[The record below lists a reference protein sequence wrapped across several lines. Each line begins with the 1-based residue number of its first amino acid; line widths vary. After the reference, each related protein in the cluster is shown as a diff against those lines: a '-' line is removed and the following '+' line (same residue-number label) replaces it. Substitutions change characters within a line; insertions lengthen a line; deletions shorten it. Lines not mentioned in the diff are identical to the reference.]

1 MQKITKR
8 DWVKYFPFDAPRKDQ
23 EEFIDFALNAFMRE
37 GKRFVIGELPMG
49 IGKSAVAVTIARY
62 LAATDPPT
70 ELDDE
75 GEPIVTRG
83 AYVLTTQK
91 ILQEQYLADFQKF
104 DMESIKSSSNYQ
116 CRFYTEQSCAESLRV
131 LTKLESRIMG
141 TPFFKQCKGACAYKE
156 AKQVFLR
163 AEMGCT
169 NFSYF
174 LAETMYGGALVPR
187 QLLVMDECVRGDAR
201 ILIERDTTVS
211 MKELYE
217 NHEITLVISHNDV
230 TKEYE
235 KKKIVR
241 RIRAS
246 YDRSTVW
253 FRIKLRADERSTK
266 LLVTGN
272 HKIWTARGYIRAD
285 ELKPDDV
292 LKFDTCTKK
301 DATRQMRTA
310 PANKQA
316 WARRNEVKHTCKLC
330 NRVFESAGFKRH
342 VDSLLGVRQCEVC
355 DMSFEFT
362 KVNFHQRFCSHTC
375 YSASETT
382 SASRSKHMSESNPM
396 FDSTTIDKMRA
407 SVRKNWEAKSDDAKA
422 EQITRFMLAPRHENR
437 KEPNSLER
445 FVIDLNLPS
454 VEFTGL
460 GSRWVTFK
468 NGKRKNP
475 DFVVTGTNKVI
486 EVGDIYF
493 WHTQDEIDRV
503 VAQYNE
509 IGIECLY
516 LTNKQ
521 IAEDVESCKL
531 ALHKFVCNHD
541 VTVEVIERLSVP
553 KHFKGEHF
561 KYNIEVE
568 DNHNYFANSV
578 LVSNCHNVEGEVA
591 KFVAVKIDPTSDRE
605 VVKLPVPSFADQGAA
620 FDWVRATYIPAALK
634 IKDKLT
640 KKIEKA
646 IAKEDKPSRSTMRAM
661 KDNESLDKHI
671 CKLNRFVDSYN
682 PRDWVFNAGENTI
695 EFKPVDISRHTD
707 FHLFKHSPKILMLS
721 ATILDFDFYCDML
734 GIDKSQAAFRSFDS
748 PFDAANRPIH
758 YVPVGKMNAGE
769 IDKTLPSLVEMVRE
783 IMKQHPRD
791 KGVIHAHSYKIVNAL
806 RDGIK
811 DKRLLFQTSGDVRDK
826 ILQEHALTDAPTVL
840 VSPSMTEGV
849 DLKDDLS
856 RFQIFC
862 KVPFPYLGDE
872 YCKRKMSRTPD
883 WYPYVTARTIIQASG
898 RSIRNSSDWA
908 VTYMLDGSFDWFYR
922 QNKRF
927 FPEYFKKSVHF

>member
-156 AKQVFLR
+156 AKHVFLR

-187 QLLVMDECVRGDAR
+187 QLLVMDEA
-201 ILIERDTTVS
+201 
-211 MKELYE
+211 
-217 NHEITLVISHNDV
+217 
-230 TKEYE
+230 
-235 KKKIVR
+235 
-241 RIRAS
+241 
-246 YDRSTVW
+246 
-253 FRIKLRADERSTK
+253 
-266 LLVTGN
+266 
-272 HKIWTARGYIRAD
+272 
-285 ELKPDDV
+285 
-292 LKFDTCTKK
+292 
-301 DATRQMRTA
+301 
-310 PANKQA
+310 
-316 WARRNEVKHTCKLC
+316 
-330 NRVFESAGFKRH
+330 
-342 VDSLLGVRQCEVC
+342 
-355 DMSFEFT
+355 
-362 KVNFHQRFCSHTC
+362 
-375 YSASETT
+375 
-382 SASRSKHMSESNPM
+382 
-396 FDSTTIDKMRA
+396 
-407 SVRKNWEAKSDDAKA
+407 
-422 EQITRFMLAPRHENR
+422 
-437 KEPNSLER
+437 
-445 FVIDLNLPS
+445 
-454 VEFTGL
+454 
-460 GSRWVTFK
+460 
-468 NGKRKNP
+468 
-475 DFVVTGTNKVI
+475 
-486 EVGDIYF
+486 
-493 WHTQDEIDRV
+493 
-503 VAQYNE
+503 
-509 IGIECLY
+509 
-516 LTNKQ
+516 
-521 IAEDVESCKL
+521 
-531 ALHKFVCNHD
+531 
-541 VTVEVIERLSVP
+541 
-553 KHFKGEHF
+553 
-561 KYNIEVE
+561 
-568 DNHNYFANSV
+568 
-578 LVSNCHNVEGEVA
+578 HNVEGEVA

-721 ATILDFDFYCDML
+721 ATILDFDFYCDTL

-783 IMKQHPRD
+783 IMKQHPKD
-791 KGVIHAHSYKIVNAL
+791 KGVIHCFAGETPVKVVDGSVVCEKRIDSLIVGDAVITWNEMGG
-806 RDGIK
+806 R
-811 DKRLLFQTSGDVRDK
+811 FETSCVDAVIDNGNLACVELTFDNGRT
-826 ILQEHALTDAPTVL
+826 LTCTPEHEFLTRNR
-840 VSPSMTEGV
+840 G
-849 DLKDDLS
+849 
-856 RFQIFC
+856 
-862 KVPFPYLGDE
+862 
-872 YCKRKMSRTPD
+872 
-883 WYPYVTARTIIQASG
+883 WVTAADLDEKDNVIDTLD
-898 RSIRNSSDWA
+898 N
-908 VTYMLDGSFDWFYR
+908 TYMNATSHPSQVISNR
-922 QNKRF
+922 
-927 FPEYFKKSVHF
+927 